1 MAEFKRENLQN
12 FVNDGAKDHPPVF
25 IGRKEILDCVLTK
38 ARRAGERQLGLP
50 GNATIIQGAP
60 GAGKSSVLSQ
70 LEIRAPMDVHA
81 RVVKIS
87 SVYLEERI
95 PEVVR
100 AIAFAGA
107 SEQIQWFDLWTRLGP
122 TWLQN
127 LPHIKDIQ
135 IPSYTDLTDL
145 QEKRP
150 RSTWKAPVIVAVD
163 ETQNLPS
170 GKSSAPAKFLRF
182 LHEGSTTLPIT
193 LVLAG
198 LSDTNSIIQEMGL
211 THGVEPLSLGCFKTE
226 ELSELT
232 CKYCA
237 HFGIKI
243 GSQRNRID
251 GLMAPTDGWP
261 RHVYWAQQALAAA
274 LLADGI
280 DGKADR
286 ISDWPAIYAQSETL
300 RQGYY
305 RTQYSDVM
313 KRAERLTTKVMW
325 RVAQAE
331 ALGEG
336 ISLAEIIAE
345 VDAACDSN
353 KGGKFRM
360 PLGYNEETFVTHLI
374 HRGVLQDVTDSN
386 AMTCPIP
393 SFQTYIL
400 KRGGQDPS
408 KLQGL

>member
-1 MAEFKRENLQN
+1 
-12 FVNDGAKDHPPVF
+12 
-25 IGRKEILDCVLTK
+25 
-38 ARRAGERQLGLP
+38 
-50 GNATIIQGAP
+50 
-60 GAGKSSVLSQ
+60 
-70 LEIRAPMDVHA
+70 
-81 RVVKIS
+81 
-87 SVYLEERI
+87 
-95 PEVVR
+95 
-100 AIAFAGA
+100 
-107 SEQIQWFDLWTRLGP
+107 
-122 TWLQN
+122 
-127 LPHIKDIQ
+127 
-135 IPSYTDLTDL
+135 
-145 QEKRP
+145 
-150 RSTWKAPVIVAVD
+150 
-163 ETQNLPS
+163 
-170 GKSSAPAKFLRF
+170 
-182 LHEGSTTLPIT
+182 
-193 LVLAG
+193 
-198 LSDTNSIIQEMGL
+198 
-211 THGVEPLSLGCFKTE
+211 
-226 ELSELT
+226 
-232 CKYCA
+232 
-237 HFGIKI
+237 
-243 GSQRNRID
+243 
-251 GLMAPTDGWP
+251 MAPTDGWP

-313 KRAERLTTKVMW
+313 KRAEPLTTKVMW